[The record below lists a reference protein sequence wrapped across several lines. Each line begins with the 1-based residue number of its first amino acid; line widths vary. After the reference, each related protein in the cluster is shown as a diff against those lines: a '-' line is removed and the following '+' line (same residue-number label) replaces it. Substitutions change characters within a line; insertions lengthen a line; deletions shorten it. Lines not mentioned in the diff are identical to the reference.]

1 MIFFAVLFILLQIIV
16 FLIYILFINFLV
28 NIIRREMNLI
38 FHFVLQMVMS
48 GKQLGVSGMMEGL
61 LELL

>member
-16 FLIYILFINFLV
+16 LLIYILFINFLV

>member
-1 MIFFAVLFILLQIIV
+1 MIFFAVLFILLQVIV

>member
-1 MIFFAVLFILLQIIV
+1 
-16 FLIYILFINFLV
+16 
-28 NIIRREMNLI
+28 MNLI